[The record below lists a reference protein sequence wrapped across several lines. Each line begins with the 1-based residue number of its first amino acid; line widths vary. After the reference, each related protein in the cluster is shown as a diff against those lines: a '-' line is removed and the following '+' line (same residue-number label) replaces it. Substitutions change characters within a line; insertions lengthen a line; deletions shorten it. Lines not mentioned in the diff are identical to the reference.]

1 MKAKKTQSMV
11 SKRREEIL
19 NILKNNKTV
28 KNEELA
34 ELLHTSPLTIRR
46 DLQSLED
53 AGLVKRYYGGATLI
67 NEPSI
72 VESAIDVPK
81 DFKKQ
86 KHAIAKYAASLIQD
100 GDTIFINTSSTAL
113 LILEYLEKK
122 RVVVVTNNGK
132 ALQVPLPPNIDLVL
146 TGGQVYGRKQSMIG
160 DFATFI
166 LSKISASKCFLGV
179 SGIEASCG
187 ITTSVLQETLV
198 NKEMINHS
206 IGPVYIVTDSSK
218 IGRHS
223 NFSSGDIDKISHLI
237 TDCDV
242 STESV
247 LQFRNAGIDVSVVD
261 YDK

>member
-1 MKAKKTQSMV
+1 MKAKKTQTMV

-46 DLQSLED
+46 DLQHLEND
-53 AGLVKRYYGGATLI
+53 GLVKRYYGGATLI
-67 NEPSI
+67 SKPSI
-72 VESAIDVPK
+72 VESSIDVPK

-187 ITTSVLQETLV
+187 ITTSVLQETLI

-223 NFSSGDIDKISHLI
+223 SFSSGDIDKISHLI

-242 STESV
+242 SNESV
-247 LQFRNAGIDVSVVD
+247 LQFKNAGIDVSVVD
-261 YDK
+261 YNK

>member
-1 MKAKKTQSMV
+1 MKKNQSMV
-11 SKRREEIL
+11 SKRRNEIL
-19 NILKNNKTV
+19 AILKRDKNV

-46 DLQSLED
+46 DLQALED
-53 AGLVKRYYGGATLI
+53 EGLVKRYYGGATLLD
-67 NEPSI
+67 EPSI
-72 VESAIDVPK
+72 LETTLDIPK
-81 DFKKQ
+81 DRIKQ
-86 KHAIAKYAASLIQD
+86 KHAIAKYAASLIDD

-113 LILEYLEKK
+113 LILEYLENK

-132 ALQVPLPPNIDLVL
+132 ALQVPLSPNIDLVL

-179 SGIEASCG
+179 SGIESNCG

-206 IGPVYIVTDSSK
+206 IGPVYIVTDSTK
-218 IGRHS
+218 IERHS

-237 TDCDV
+237 TDSDV
-242 STESV
+242 SDEDVIKFTDK
-247 LQFRNAGIDVSVVD
+247 GIKVTTVD
-261 YDK
+261 Y